1 MRLLDRASRANPTEF
16 RLSLAG
22 ALAVLCV
29 ISIVAVLLFFSAE
42 ETWQLPLRSTRPVSQ
57 YLVFCWRRNWM
68 LTNVRQNFAKEAG
81 FCLDCCWR
89 GLKRRQAAEAWL
101 QHPCP
106 FPHWAAV
113 HNTAILYS
121 FAADLYARM
130 LKRIVVVKAYT
141 SCRFHIVSMV
151 LFFGKARLIRSFRRP
166 FAFLAVIQKVILHI
180 VVLRYSIALHT
191 SHWRHFNICC
201 PKRDAGWQR
210 HLYLFLACWFSMV

>member
-1 MRLLDRASRANPTEF
+1 MLPFRHLAFYEVWSWRNFSLNIHRIFLYISRRNRLLFVVWTRITCEAVGP
-16 RLSLAG
+16 SLACQSHG
-22 ALAVLCV
+22 VKTVSRGVSLAVLCV

-42 ETWQLPLRSTRPVSQ
+42 ERWQPPLRWTRPVSQ
-57 YLVFCWRRNWM
+57 YLVFCWRRKWM

-121 FAADLYARM
+121 FAANLYARM
-130 LKRIVVVKAYT
+130 LRRIVVVKA
-141 SCRFHIVSMV
+141 
-151 LFFGKARLIRSFRRP
+151 
-166 FAFLAVIQKVILHI
+166 
-180 VVLRYSIALHT
+180 
-191 SHWRHFNICC
+191 
-201 PKRDAGWQR
+201 
-210 HLYLFLACWFSMV
+210 LYIMPLS